1 MAVSPDRFAASNLLL
16 CPEDAGEVASWEEE
30 EEEEEEDDDYVETG
44 GAASSAAA
52 EESEWSP
59 PTASYDDY
67 AATIAALLV
76 AEPDHLPC
84 PDYVPRI
91 RARAVDASARR
102 DAVNWILKVNEFY
115 RFRPTTAWLSVNYL
129 DRFLSD
135 HLLPNGKGAWPMQL
149 LSVACVSVAAKM
161 EETQVPPLL
170 DLQIQDPPFVFHP
183 RTVRRMELLLA
194 TALRWRLR
202 AVTPFD
208 FLHHFA
214 ASLAL
219 LPRSATALISRAARH
234 VLSAHPAVDFL
245 EYPPSAIAAAALL
258 RAAEEIAD
266 SSAGDIGDLTP
277 RLGAWTSKEVVS
289 RCLQLMRDHAIGTC
303 PPARPEPT
311 AEPPKSPAVADIGDG
326 DGDGDSE
333 PRCSKR
339 RRLGESDDINLI
351 KPNSKD

>member
-1 MAVSPDRFAASNLLL
+1 MAVSPDRFAAAANLLL
-16 CPEDAGEVASWEEE
+16 CPEDAGKVSSWEEL
-30 EEEEEEDDDYVETG
+30 EEEDDDYIEAG

-52 EESEWSP
+52 EESEWPP
-59 PTASYDDY
+59 PTASDDDY
-67 AATIAALLV
+67 SATIAALLA
-76 AEPDHLPC
+76 AEADHLPC

-91 RARAVDASARR
+91 RARAVDASARH

-135 HLLPNGKGAWPMQL
+135 HLPPNGKGGWPMQL

-161 EETQVPPLL
+161 EETHVPPLL
-170 DLQIQDPPFVFHP
+170 DLQILDPPFVFHP
-183 RTVRRMELLLA
+183 RTIRRMELLLA

-214 ASLAL
+214 ASPAL
-219 LPRSATALISRAARH
+219 LPRSATALISRASRH
-234 VLSAHPAVDFL
+234 VVSTHLAVDFL

-266 SSAGDIGDLTP
+266 SSAGDIGDLAP
-277 RLGAWTSKEVVS
+277 RLGAWISKEQEVVS
-289 RCLQLMRDHAIGTC
+289 RCRQLMQDHANGTC
-303 PPARPEPT
+303 PAARPAKT
-311 AEPPKSPAVADIGDG
+311 ADQPGASCETGQRPGDG
-326 DGDGDSE
+326 DGDGD

-339 RRLGESDDINLI
+339 RRLGESVDN
-351 KPNSKD
+351 KFN